1 MAGGKPSLR
10 NTSASR
16 VTQRCVLAVTLV
28 VASFASLSSVADET
42 PASSSLPDSVRLS
55 EAVIH
60 QLSELATPTGI
71 EWPYA
76 FVASQTMRERSR
88 ALGER
93 LFFEVRQL
101 AAQARFETQLQR
113 DGLVSWAR
121 VIRRSPVDGRQV
133 GRIDPISLWRTP
145 RLDIPL
151 NDNDW
156 LGQCQ
161 PDNRIQLWSAIGV
174 RHLEWSS
181 GLTLRQALDG
191 LPDARS
197 NAEHASV
204 ITLSGAIFSRGIS
217 AWNDQPYTLAPGD
230 RIVVDLPR
238 ISAASAWVNRSLP
251 EWLSLQWPGKGCRAV
266 SAISGETQEVE
277 YLTSLINVTEPAMP
291 AVDNVSG
298 DSTP

>member
-10 NTSASR
+10 ITSASR
-16 VTQRCVLAVTLV
+16 VTQRCALAVTLAV
-28 VASFASLSSVADET
+28 TSLASLSTVADEI
-42 PASSSLPDSVRLS
+42 PVASSLPDSVTLS
-55 EAVIH
+55 EAVNR
-60 QLSELATPTGI
+60 QLPELAAPTGI

-76 FVASQTMRERSR
+76 FVATQTTRERSR

-113 DGLVSWAR
+113 DGLASWAR
-121 VIRRSPVDGRQV
+121 VLRRSPVAGRQV

-145 RLDIPL
+145 RRDIPL
-151 NDNDW
+151 NDNDR

-161 PDNRIQLWSAIGV
+161 QDNRIQLWSAIGV

-197 NAEHASV
+197 NAEHASI
-204 ITLSGAIFSRGIS
+204 ITLGGAIFSRGIS

-238 ISAASAWVNRSLP
+238 ISAATAWVNHSLP
-251 EWLSLQWPGKGCRAV
+251 EWLSLQWPGKGCRV
-266 SAISGETQEVE
+266 VNAISGETQEVE
-277 YLTSLINVTEPAMP
+277 YINSLINVSEPAMP
-291 AVDNVSG
+291 AVENVSG
-298 DSTP
+298 DGTP